1 MRFKEGDIQLILGGG
16 LDPFIQDKSI
26 INALILTYKINS
38 RVKTFEHLVQVVIW
52 LGQKVLLEV
61 VVWAR

>member
-1 MRFKEGDIQLILGGG
+1 LILGGG

-38 RVKTFEHLVQVVIW
+38 RVKTSEHLVQVVIW
-52 LGQKVLLEV
+52 LGLKVLLEV
-61 VVWAR
+61 VVWVR

>member
-1 MRFKEGDIQLILGGG
+1 LILGGG